1 MKLDYWE
8 IDGVN
13 AGDDDEF
20 IYTATSSVTVVAVY
34 KKKPLI
40 SCERN
45 AKEMLLMVSILSI
58 VALAIKKILTK

>member
-1 MKLDYWE
+1 MGE
-8 IDGVN
+8 
-13 AGDDDEF
+13 DDELV
-20 IYTATSSVTVVAVY
+20 YTATSSVTIVAVY

-45 AKEMLLMVSILSI
+45 AKEMLLMVSFLSI